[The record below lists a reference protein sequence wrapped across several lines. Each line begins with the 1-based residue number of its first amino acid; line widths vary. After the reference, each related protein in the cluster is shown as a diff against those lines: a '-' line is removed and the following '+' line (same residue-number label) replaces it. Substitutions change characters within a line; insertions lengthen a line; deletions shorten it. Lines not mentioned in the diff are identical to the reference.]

1 MLGKILGYL
10 FNFIYDQLASMG
22 AEPANFSFLAMTI
35 IISTII
41 VKLLVLPLQISST
54 KKMKKTAD
62 LQPKV
67 KEIQE
72 KYGYDQQ
79 IASQKVMEL
88 YRQEGASITGGC
100 LPLLIQF
107 PILIAFLQ
115 VCQNP
120 AINAFG
126 EAKYAAM
133 SKAFF
138 WIKDLSLADPYW
150 YGLPLIATLVTL
162 LMSVTTPKVGMTD
175 QQQAKSMN
183 MMQYFMPLMTF
194 FFTVKYPAG
203 LALYWAVS
211 SLFAAIQQFVQNR
224 IIKKEEVIVS
234 EK

>member
-175 QQQAKSMN
+175 QQQSKSMN

>member
-1 MLGKILGYL
+1 
-10 FNFIYDQLASMG
+10 
-22 AEPANFSFLAMTI
+22 
-35 IISTII
+35 
-41 VKLLVLPLQISST
+41 
-54 KKMKKTAD
+54 MKKTAD

-88 YRQEGASITGGC
+88 YRKEGASITGGC
-100 LPLLIQF
+100 LPLLVQF
-107 PILIAFLQ
+107 PILIAFFQ

-120 AINAFG
+120 AVNAFG

-133 SKAFF
+133 QKTFF
-138 WIKDLSLADPYW
+138 WIKDLSLVDPYW

-183 MMQYFMPLMTF
+183 IMQYFMPLMTF
-194 FFTVKYPAG
+194 FFTIKYPAG

>member
-35 IISTII
+35 IISTVV

-88 YRQEGASITGGC
+88 YRKEGASITGGC
-100 LPLLIQF
+100 LPLLVQF
-107 PILIAFLQ
+107 PILIAFFQ

-120 AINAFG
+120 AVNAFG
-126 EAKYAAM
+126 EAKYARC
-133 SKAFF
+133 KR
-138 WIKDLSLADPYW
+138 LSS
-150 YGLPLIATLVTL
+150 G
-162 LMSVTTPKVGMTD
+162 S
-175 QQQAKSMN
+175 
-183 MMQYFMPLMTF
+183 
-194 FFTVKYPAG
+194 
-203 LALYWAVS
+203 
-211 SLFAAIQQFVQNR
+211 R
-224 IIKKEEVIVS
+224 IYL
-234 EK
+234 

>member
-10 FNFIYDQLASMG
+10 FNFIYDQLAKIG
-22 AEPANFSFLAMTI
+22 TEPANFSFLAMTI
-35 IISTII
+35 ILSTIV

-107 PILIAFLQ
+107 PILIAFFQ

-126 EAKYAAM
+126 AAKYAAM
-133 SKAFF
+133 DKTFF
-138 WIKDLSLADPYW
+138 WISDLTLKDPYW

-162 LMSVTTPKVGMTD
+162 LMSLTTPKVGMTD
-175 QQQAKSMN
+175 EKQAKSMG

-194 FFTVKYPAG
+194 FFTVNYPAG

-211 SLFAAIQQFVQNR
+211 SLFAAIQQFIQNR